1 MTGNRR
7 PFLKSAAATV
17 AATWI
22 GRRSYGEQPP
32 AHKPHPIRLGGPL
45 FHAPT
50 DPEGLALA
58 QTW

>member
-1 MTGNRR
+1 MTSDRR
-7 PFLKSAAATV
+7 TFLKSAAVTA

-22 GRRSYGEQPP
+22 STRSYGEQPP
-32 AHKPHPIRLGGPL
+32 ANRPHPIRLGGPL

-58 QTW
+58 H